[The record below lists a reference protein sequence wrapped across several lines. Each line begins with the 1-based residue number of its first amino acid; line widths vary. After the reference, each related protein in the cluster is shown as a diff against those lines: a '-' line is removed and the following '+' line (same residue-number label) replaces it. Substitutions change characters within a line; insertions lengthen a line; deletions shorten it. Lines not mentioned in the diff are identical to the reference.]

1 MTIYSFINNMV
12 EEDNSNTQVE
22 EVAKS
27 DSSEVAKS
35 DNEVEKSFQ
44 ESVKSGF
51 DTLTEVVQ
59 SIAETQKATQ
69 ETLSGLDN
77 RLKALETP
85 TDLPL
90 TPKGTAASE
99 DVGAKVTVPDTYQSN
114 SVQAG
119 LDDDR
124 SGDKKPSSDKGG
136 LKMQQK
142 SDDTELIE
150 KAEHTFSTETPRP
163 NAALETVDKS
173 FKDESLILKDAR
185 ANGAEGLS
193 QVARDI
199 LAGKYYMPSED
210 EVGAY

>member
-1 MTIYSFINNMV
+1 MV
-12 EEDNSNTQVE
+12 NEENSNEQIE
-22 EVAKS
+22 EVAK
-27 DSSEVAKS
+27 ATS
-35 DNEVEKSFQ
+35 DNEVVEKSFQ

-59 SIAETQKATQ
+59 SIAETQKS
-69 ETLSGLDN
+69 TLDTLGDLDT
-77 RLKALETP
+77 RLKAMETP

-90 TPKGTAASE
+90 SPKGTAASE

-124 SGDKKPSSDKGG
+124 SGDKQPSSDKGG

-142 SDDTELIE
+142 SDDTELVE
-150 KAEHTFSTETPRP
+150 KAQHTFTTETPRP
-163 NAALETVDKS
+163 NAAIETVDKS
-173 FKDESLILKDAR
+173 LKDESFVLKDAR
-185 ANGAEGLS
+185 AQGAEGLS
-193 QVARDI
+193 QVARNI
-199 LAGKYYMPSED
+199 LAGKYYTPSDD

>member
-1 MTIYSFINNMV
+1 MV
-12 EEDNSNTQVE
+12 NEENSNEHIE

-27 DSSEVAKS
+27 EQSEVAKS
-35 DNEVEKSFQ
+35 DNDVVEKSFQ

-59 SIAETQKATQ
+59 SLAETQKS
-69 ETLSGLDN
+69 TLDTLGDLDT
-77 RLKALETP
+77 RLKAMETP

-90 TPKGTAASE
+90 SPKGTAASD

-114 SVQAG
+114 SRQAG

-142 SDDTELIE
+142 SDDTDLIE
-150 KAEHTFSTETPRP
+150 KSEHTFTTETPRP
-163 NAALETVDKS
+163 NAALESVDKS
-173 FKDESLILKDAR
+173 FKDESMILKDAR
-185 ANGAEGLS
+185 AGGAEGLA

-199 LAGKYYMPSED
+199 LGGKYYTPSED

>member
-1 MTIYSFINNMV
+1 MV

-22 EVAKS
+22 EVS
-27 DSSEVAKS
+27 TSNVEKS

-44 ESVKSGF
+44 DTVKSGF

-90 TPKGTAASE
+90 SPKGTAASD

-124 SGDKKPSSDKGG
+124 SGDKKPASDKGG

-150 KAEHTFSTETPRP
+150 KAQHTFTTETPRP

-185 ANGAEGLS
+185 SGGAEGLS
-193 QVARDI
+193 QVARNI
-199 LAGKYYMPSED
+199 LAGKYYKPSED

>member
-1 MTIYSFINNMV
+1 MV
-12 EEDNSNTQVE
+12 NEENSNEQVE
-22 EVAKS
+22 EVATA
-27 DSSEVAKS
+27 EVAKS
-35 DNEVEKSFQ
+35 DNEVVEKSFQ

-59 SIAETQKATQ
+59 SLAETQKSTLD
-69 ETLSGLDN
+69 TLSDLDT
-77 RLKALETP
+77 RLKAMETP

-90 TPKGTAASE
+90 SPKGTAASD

-124 SGDKKPSSDKGG
+124 SGDKKPASDKGG

-150 KAEHTFSTETPRP
+150 KSEHTFTTETPRP

-173 FKDESLILKDAR
+173 FKDESMILKDAR
-185 ANGAEGLS
+185 AGGAEGLAE
-193 QVARDI
+193 VARNI
-199 LAGKYYMPSED
+199 LAGKYYTPSED

>member
-22 EVAKS
+22 EVS
-27 DSSEVAKS
+27 TSNVEKS

-44 ESVKSGF
+44 DTVKSGF

-90 TPKGTAASE
+90 SPKGTAASD

-124 SGDKKPSSDKGG
+124 SGDKKPASDKGG

-150 KAEHTFSTETPRP
+150 KAQHTFTTETPRP
-163 NAALETVDKS
+163 NAALETVYKS

-185 ANGAEGLS
+185 AGGAEGLS

-199 LAGKYYMPSED
+199 LAGKYYKPSED